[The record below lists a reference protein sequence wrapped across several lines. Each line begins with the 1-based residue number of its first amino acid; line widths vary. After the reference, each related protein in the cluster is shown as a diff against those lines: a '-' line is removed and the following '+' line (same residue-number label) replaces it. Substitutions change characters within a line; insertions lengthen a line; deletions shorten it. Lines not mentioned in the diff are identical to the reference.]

1 MLRATLL
8 SLLALVPLAAAQDVL
23 APELREAMAAAAPGA
38 RVPAY
43 LVMRDQPTLQQ
54 VQDATR
60 GLHGRPLRAAV
71 TTLLQQH
78 AQQSQAG
85 VRALLDAAVASGD
98 AAEVQILWMGNGV
111 VFEARPDVLTAL
123 AALPGVDRM
132 QRQSPVDLAATEDT
146 GPTGTGGKAAL
157 LPAGSSSAA
166 LTPEPNIKALQAPT
180 LWNLGITGAGVFI
193 ANVDTGTYIF
203 HPDLVNRIWTNPG
216 EIDGNGVDDD
226 GNGYIDDIHG
236 WDFVGNNNDVT
247 GPDPHGTETAGI
259 VCGDGSS
266 GVKQTGMAPGA
277 TMVVCQMSTEQNYWL
292 CQQYALLV
300 GVDVVTSSNSFKWIF
315 SPKPDYHMD
324 RQICDMELAAGII
337 HSNSIG
343 NQGTDTVNYPIPFN
357 IATPGNCPTPFA
369 HPDEVSGGR
378 SSVMGCGGLDL
389 PGDTLYTS
397 SGKGPAAWDNILQYY
412 ASYPW
417 TQNPAYWD
425 YPKGGFGGTGPG
437 LLKPDVMTY
446 TDVQTTYP
454 SSTYTVFGGTSAATP
469 HLGGALCLMRQAQP
483 EAEPRHIAAALEL
496 TAQDMGTPG
505 KDNIYGAGKIRCA
518 NAARRLLVV
527 GRFDTQNP
535 GLGDPVTLDV
545 FGPPSEVV
553 YAFIGAGIHDDATDW
568 NLDQPFFFF
577 GVMPLDATGHL
588 AVPAV
593 VPTDATLAGATAWFQ
608 FGAQNHLS
616 GWGPGPLLSVPESI
630 TVGP

>member
-43 LVMRDQPTLQQ
+43 LVMRDQLTLQQ

-71 TTLLQQH
+71 TAVLEQH
-78 AQQSQAG
+78 AAESQAG
-85 VRALLDAAVASGD
+85 VRALLDGAVARGD
-98 AAEVQILWMGNGV
+98 AAAVQVLWMGNGV
-111 VFEARPDVLTAL
+111 VFEAKPEVLTAL

-146 GPTGTGGKAAL
+146 GASGAAAP
-157 LPAGSSSAA
+157 LPAGSSSATA
-166 LTPEPNIKALQAPT
+166 LTPEPNLVALQAPS
-180 LWNLGITGAGVFI
+180 LWHMGVTGAGVMI
-193 ANVDTGTYIF
+193 ANVDTGTWIS
-203 HPDLVNRIWTNPG
+203 HPDLVNRIWNNPG
-216 EIDGNGVDDD
+216 EIPANGVDDD
-226 GNGYIDDIHG
+226 GNGYIDDVHG
-236 WDFVGNNNDVT
+236 WDFVSNNNDVT
-247 GPDPHGTETAGI
+247 GSDPHGTETAGI

-266 GVKQTGMAPGA
+266 GVKQTGMAPGV
-277 TMVVCQMSTEQNYWL
+277 TMVVCQMSNEQNYWL

-389 PGDTLYTS
+389 PGDTLYIG
-397 SGKGPAAWDNILQYY
+397 SGKGPAAWDDILQYD

-425 YPKGGFGGTGPG
+425 YPKGGFAGAGPG

-454 SSTYTVFGGTSAATP
+454 TATYTLFGGTSAATP

-483 EAEPRHIAAALEL
+483 QAEPRHIAAALEL
-496 TAQDMGTPG
+496 TASDMGTPG
-505 KDNIYGAGKIRCA
+505 KDNIYGTGKIRCA
-518 NAARRLLVV
+518 VAARRLLVV
-527 GRFDTQNP
+527 GRFDTQTP

-593 VPTDATLAGATAWFQ
+593 VPNDATLVGATAWFQ
-608 FGAQNHLS
+608 FGAQNHLP

-630 TVGP
+630 TVAP